1 VSFNPLISTP
11 HLVLLFAVLLGF
23 VTWVAWRSSARCSH
37 VGRLVVTLCRALL
50 VVGLAMVV
58 LNPGAWTEQRD
69 NEDSHWGILVD
80 RSLSMATGD
89 VGGEGEPTTR
99 WRLADRLL
107 GSARQA
113 SEDASKFEVA
123 VFSGDL
129 ESALD
134 DGDDLNSITPDGTE
148 SDLSLAVAS
157 QLNRSQSSAGRLT
170 GLVVLSDG
178 RQTNPLTE
186 AQRREHRR
194 VALMARA
201 QQVPVFTVA
210 LGGEVAARDLTVE
223 TRRRQFVAF
232 AGQQCSVTG
241 VVMAEGLGEI
251 RTEVMLESSIG
262 VEIAKQSVDLKP
274 GISMPVSFVLD
285 APPVGNHQYRFRIPK
300 WQGEHTAANNEA
312 GFSLSVLDDQMRIFM
327 AEGAPYWDSKFLA
340 QMIRQQQNMRITS
353 VYRLAADR
361 FFRVETGDERPADAS
376 GAIFPESAAD
386 LAEYDLIVFGKG
398 AEYFLNAERIARLD
412 EFVRERGGTVL
423 FTRGKPYSGEYAEL
437 EYLEPVTWGERV
449 SMPFALQPTEAGVE
463 AGLFGGL
470 LPGRDSALWNE
481 LPPLGE
487 ANTTLALKPFTRT
500 LLEGRHQVAGADQRL
515 PVLLSRRY
523 GKGLIVALN
532 ADGLWKWDFSSEKE
546 GGDLDGQYET
556 FWSQIIQW
564 ALTYSEFL
572 PGQDLALRLD
582 RSIVYPNESV
592 RATVLHRST
601 GVGPDGDPDESGL
614 PVAPTLEV
622 VRDGTVVDTLT
633 PTRLDDRIAEWQTAL
648 SSAQPASY
656 TVRVVSDGER
666 GPSLPLTVLPPPS
679 ERDQLSAD
687 PAFLKTFAET
697 SGGRAVAA
705 TAVEIA
711 SLVAELESIDRSVD
725 LDRATWQ
732 PLWDRWWWLTILLAI
747 AALEWCIRRRSGL
760 L

>member
-1 VSFNPLISTP
+1 MSLNPLISTP
-11 HLVLLFAVLLGF
+11 HLVLLFAVLLVF
-23 VTWVAWRSSARCSH
+23 VTWVAWRSSARCSR
-37 VGRLVVTLCRALL
+37 VGRLAVTLCRALL
-50 VVGLAMVV
+50 VAGLALVV
-58 LNPGAWTEQRD
+58 LNPGSWTEQRE

-80 RSLSMATGD
+80 RSLSMAT
-89 VGGEGEPTTR
+89 
-99 WRLADRLL
+99 
-107 GSARQA
+107 
-113 SEDASKFEVA
+113 EDAGQAGTMERWQLAGELVADAKSAAGDASSVELA
-123 VFSGDL
+123 VFAGDL
-129 ESALD
+129 EKEIEDDAGLD
-134 DGDDLNSITPDGTE
+134 SVTPDGRE
-148 SDLSLAVAS
+148 SDLAAAVAS
-157 QLNRSQSSAGRLT
+157 QLNRSRSAAGRLT
-170 GLVVLSDG
+170 GLLVFSDG
-178 RQTNPLTE
+178 RQTNPLTD
-186 AQRREHRR
+186 AQRREQRR

-201 QQVPVFTVA
+201 QQVPVYTVA
-210 LGGEVAARDLTVE
+210 LGGEVAARDVTVE

-232 AGQQCSVTG
+232 AGQQCSVTAM
-241 VVMAEGLGEI
+241 VMAEGLGEI
-251 RTEVMLESSIG
+251 RTGLVLESSVG
-262 VEIAKQSVDLKP
+262 VEIAKQEVNLKP
-274 GISMPVSFVLD
+274 GVAVPVSFVLD
-285 APPVGNHQYRFRIPK
+285 APPVGNHQYRFRVPE

-312 GFSLSVLDDQMRIFM
+312 GFSLTVLDDQMRIFM

-376 GAIFPESAAD
+376 GAIFPDSDAD
-386 LAEYDLIVFGKG
+386 LSAYDLIVFGKG

-423 FTRGKPYSGEYAEL
+423 FTRGKPYSGEFAEL

-449 SMPFALQPTEAGVE
+449 SMPFALQPTDAGVE

-470 LPGRDSALWNE
+470 LPGRDSALWNK
-481 LPPLGE
+481 LPSLGE

-500 LLEGRHQVAGADQRL
+500 LLEGRHQVAGANQML

-532 ADGLWKWDFSSEKE
+532 ADGLWKWDFSSEKD
-546 GGDLDGQYET
+546 GSDLGGQYET

-582 RSIVYPNESV
+582 RSIVYPDESV
-592 RATVLHRST
+592 RATVLHRSAGAGT
-601 GVGPDGDPDESGL
+601 GHDTGESAL
-614 PVAPTLEV
+614 PIAPTLEI
-622 VRDGTVVDTLT
+622 VRAGTVIETLT
-633 PTRLDDRIAEWQTAL
+633 PSRLDDRIAEWQTAV
-648 SSAQPASY
+648 SAAEPASY
-656 TVRVVSDGER
+656 TVRVLSGGEP
-666 GPSLPLTVLPPPS
+666 GPSMPLTVLPPPS

-687 PAFLKTFAET
+687 PEFLKNFAGT
-697 SGGRAVAA
+697 SGGRPVAA
-705 TAVEIA
+705 TAEEIA
-711 SLVAELESIDRSVD
+711 AVVAELESVDRSVD

-747 AALEWCIRRRSGL
+747 AAVEWCIRRRSGL

>member
-1 VSFNPLISTP
+1 L
-11 HLVLLFAVLLGF
+11 LLLFAVLLVF
-23 VTWVAWRSSARCSH
+23 VTWVAWRSSARCSR
-37 VGRLVVTLCRALL
+37 VGRSAVTLCRALL
-50 VVGLAMVV
+50 VIGLALVV
-58 LNPGAWTEQRD
+58 LNPGSWTEQRD
-69 NEDSHWGILVD
+69 NEDSYWGMLVD
-80 RSLSMATGD
+80 RSLSMATDDEGA
-89 VGGEGEPTTR
+89 EGEPITR
-99 WRLADRLL
+99 WRLAGDLVEN
-107 GSARQA
+107 AREA
-113 SEDASKFEVA
+113 SDDASKVELSLFA
-123 VFSGDL
+123 AGL
-129 ESALD
+129 ESAMD
-134 DGDDLNSITPDGTE
+134 EGDDLSSAMPDGSE
-148 SDLSLAVAS
+148 SDLATAVAS
-157 QLNRSQSSAGRLT
+157 QLNRSQSAAGRLT
-170 GLVVLSDG
+170 GLLVFSDG
-178 RQTNPLTE
+178 RQTNPATE
-186 AQRREHRR
+186 EQGREQRR

-210 LGGEVAARDLTVE
+210 LGGEVAPRDLTVE

-241 VVMAEGLGEI
+241 TVTAQGLGEI
-251 RTEVMLESSIG
+251 RTELVLESSIG
-262 VEIAKQSVDLKP
+262 VQIAKQEVDLKP
-274 GISMPVSFVLD
+274 GIPVPVSFVLD
-285 APPVGNHQYRFRIPK
+285 TPPAGNHQYRFRVAE

-312 GFSLSVLDDQMRIFM
+312 GFSLAVLDDQMRIFM

-340 QMIRQQQNMRITS
+340 QMIRQQKNMLITS

-361 FFRVETGDERPADAS
+361 FFRVETGDERPADAT
-376 GAIFPESAAD
+376 GAIFPESEAE
-386 LAEYDLIVFGKG
+386 LAGFDLIVFGKG

-423 FTRGKPYSGEYAEL
+423 FTRGKPYSGEFPEL

-449 SMPFALQPTEAGVE
+449 SMPFALQPTEAGVD

-470 LPGRDSALWNE
+470 LPGRDSALWDE

-523 GKGLIVALN
+523 GKGLIVTLN
-532 ADGLWKWDFSSEKE
+532 ADGLWKWDFSSEKDGSE
-546 GGDLDGQYET
+546 LGGQYET

-564 ALTYSEFL
+564 ALTFSEFL

-592 RATVLHRST
+592 RATVLHRLA
-601 GVGPDGDPDESGL
+601 GDVADDDDDEVGDVSIS
-614 PVAPTLEV
+614 PTLEV
-622 VRDGTVVDTLT
+622 VRDAKVVETLT
-633 PTRLDDRIAEWQTAL
+633 PSRLDDRISEWQTAVAL
-648 SSAQPASY
+648 SEPASY
-656 TVRVVSDGER
+656 TIRVVSGAER
-666 GPSLPLTVLPPPS
+666 GPSLPLTVLPPPA

-687 PAFLKTFAET
+687 PEFLKTFAET
-697 SGGRAVAA
+697 SGGRV
-705 TAVEIA
+705 VEASADAIA
-711 SLVAELESIDRSVD
+711 SLVDELESVDRSVD

>member
-1 VSFNPLISTP
+1 MSFNPLISTP
-11 HLVLLFAVLLGF
+11 HLVLLFAVLLVF
-23 VTWVAWRSSARCSH
+23 VTWVAWRSSARCSR
-37 VGRLVVTLCRALL
+37 VGRWAVTLCRALL
-50 VVGLAMVV
+50 VVGLALVV
-58 LNPGAWTEQRD
+58 LNPGAWTEQRE

-80 RSLSMATGD
+80 RSLSMAAED
-89 VGGEGEPTTR
+89 ADQEGASVTR
-99 WRLADRLL
+99 WRLAGDLVE
-107 GSARQA
+107 GAKGV
-113 SEDASKFEVA
+113 SEDASKIELA
-123 VFSGDL
+123 VFTGDL
-129 ESALD
+129 EGAIN
-134 DGDDLNSITPDGTE
+134 GDDKLNSLTPDGTE
-148 SDLSLAVAS
+148 SDVASAVGS
-157 QLNRSQSSAGRLT
+157 QLNRSRSAAGRLT
-170 GLVVLSDG
+170 GLVVFSDG
-178 RQTNPLTE
+178 RQTKPMTD
-186 AQRREHRR
+186 AQRREQRR

-232 AGQQCSVTG
+232 AGQQCSVAGT
-241 VVMAEGLGEI
+241 VMAQGLGEI
-251 RTEVMLESSIG
+251 RTELVLESSIG
-262 VEIAKQSVDLKP
+262 VEIAKQEVDLKP
-274 GISMPVSFVLD
+274 GVPVPVSFVLD
-285 APPVGNHQYRFRIPK
+285 APPVGNHQYRFRVPE

-312 GFSLSVLDDQMRIFM
+312 GFSLTVLDDQMRIFM

-376 GAIFPESAAD
+376 GAIFPESDAELAA
-386 LAEYDLIVFGKG
+386 YDLIVFGKG

-423 FTRGKPYSGEYAEL
+423 FTRGKPYSGEFPEL

-500 LLEGRHQVAGADQRL
+500 LLEGRHQVVGADQRL

-546 GGDLDGQYET
+546 GSDLGGQYET

-601 GVGPDGDPDESGL
+601 GAGSDDDAGESEL
-614 PVAPTLEV
+614 PIVPTLEV
-622 VRDGTVVDTLT
+622 VRDGAVVETLT
-633 PTRLDDRIAEWQTAL
+633 PSRLDDRIAEWQTAV
-648 SSAQPASY
+648 SAAEPASY
-656 TVRVVSDGER
+656 TVRVVSGGER
-666 GPSLPLTVLPPPS
+666 GPSLPLTVLPPPA

-687 PAFLKTFAET
+687 PEFLKTLAET

-705 TAVEIA
+705 TAEEIA
-711 SLVAELESIDRSVD
+711 SLVADLESVDRSVD